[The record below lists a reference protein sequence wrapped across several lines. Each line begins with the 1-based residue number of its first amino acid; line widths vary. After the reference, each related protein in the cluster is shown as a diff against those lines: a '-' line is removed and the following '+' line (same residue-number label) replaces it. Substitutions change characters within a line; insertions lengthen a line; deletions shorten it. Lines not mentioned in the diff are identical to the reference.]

1 MKHFRI
7 AVLPGDGIGKEVTP
21 EGLKALDAVEKAGG
35 SFRFEFESYDWGS
48 EYYLQHGRMMPPDAL
63 DILKDYDALYF
74 GAIGL
79 PNTVPDHVTLWEF
92 LLPIRKGFQQYV
104 NIRPCRLLPGLT
116 GPLRDKGPDEIDFI
130 CVRENSEGEYS
141 GAGGRVHRQTGQ
153 EVAVQTSI
161 FTRPAVERVLRYGF
175 ELSRTRPKKRLV
187 SATKSNAMQYGM
199 VFWDEVFQQVA
210 AEYPDVRSEQQHVDA
225 LAARFV
231 TRPETLDVVVGSNL
245 FADILTDL
253 GGALMGSLGM
263 APSANLNLDRTY
275 PSMFEPVHGSA
286 PDIAGKGIAN
296 PIAMVWSASMMLDA
310 LGEPE
315 AARLVMAAIETLV
328 RDGRTLTPD
337 LGGAASTRAVG
348 DALRDLIFRLA
359 G

>member
-1 MKHFRI
+1 MNLYRI

-21 EGLKALDAVEKAGG
+21 VGLKALEAAGEAT
-35 SFRFEFESYDWGS
+35 STFRCEFESYDWGS
-48 EYYLQHGRMMPPDAL
+48 EYYLRHGRMMPAEAL
-63 DILKDYDALYF
+63 EILQRYDALYF

-79 PNTVPDHVTLWEF
+79 PGSVPDHVTLWEF
-92 LLPIRKGFQQYV
+92 LLPIRKGFQQFI
-104 NIRPCRLLPGLT
+104 NIRPCHLLPGLKS
-116 GPLRDKGPDEIDFI
+116 PLRDKGPQEIDFI

-141 GAGGRVHRQTGQ
+141 GAGGRVHLHTED

-161 FTRPAVERVLRYGF
+161 FTRRAVERVLRYGF
-175 ELSRTRPKKRLV
+175 ELSRARPKKRLV

-199 VFWDEVFQQVA
+199 VFWDEVFLEVA
-210 AEYPDVRSEQQHVDA
+210 RDYPEVHAEKQHVDA

-231 TRPETLDVVVGSNL
+231 THPETLDVVVGSNL

-263 APSANLNLDRTY
+263 APSANLNPEGAY

-296 PIAMVWSASMMLDA
+296 PIAMVWSAALMLDH
-310 LGEPE
+310 LGEKE
-315 AARLVMAAIETLV
+315 AAGLVMRAIEDLV
-328 RDGRTLTPD
+328 LEGRVLTPD
-337 LGGAASTRAVG
+337 LGGTAATNQVG
-348 DALRDLIFRLA
+348 ESLVEKILR
-359 G
+359 